1 MSEPASEQSNAA
13 TLTDHLTPHLDADAR
28 NRLGDL
34 VRDVVDDP
42 ERIAVLFPA
51 VARTVA
57 RGPSEP
63 DDPDGIRHPRL
74 EDEARVA
81 LIVTLAGAW
90 RDRPE
95 RFDGELAEL
104 YRYGDADE
112 KRGVLRA
119 LSAIDPDP
127 GPASLPLVDD
137 ALRTNDVRLVA
148 AALGAYGARHLS
160 AEAWRQG
167 VLKCLFVGVPL
178 DAVAGLDERADAE
191 LARMV
196 ADYCRER
203 IAAGRPVPPDASRVL
218 DRVGWSADEGSEH
231 EGSRS

>member
-1 MSEPASEQSNAA
+1 MSMV
-13 TLTDHLTPHLDADAR
+13 TDHLTPHLDADAR
-28 NRLGDL
+28 HRLDDL
-34 VRDVVDDP
+34 AGELAEAPD
-42 ERIAVLFPA
+42 RISVLFPA
-51 VARTVA
+51 VARKVA
-57 RGPSEP
+57 RGPADA
-63 DDPDGIRHPRL
+63 DDPDGVGHPRL

-81 LIVTLAGAW
+81 LLATLAGAW
-90 RDRPE
+90 RDQPE
-95 RFDGELAEL
+95 RFDRELAEL

-119 LSAIDPDP
+119 LSAIEPEP

-148 AALGAYGARHLS
+148 AALGPYGARHLS

-178 DAVAGLDERADAE
+178 EAVASIDERADAE

-203 IAAGRPVPPDASRVL
+203 IAAGREVPPDASRVL
-218 DRVGWSADEGSEH
+218 DRVGWSADEPSEH

>member
-1 MSEPASEQSNAA
+1 MSA
-13 TLTDHLTPHLDADAR
+13 LVDHFTPHLDADAR
-28 NRLGDL
+28 SRLDEL
-34 VRDVVDDP
+34 VHELADDP
-42 ERIAVLFPA
+42 SRISVLFPA
-51 VARTVA
+51 VARRVA
-57 RGPSEP
+57 RGPSDA
-63 DDPDGIRHPRL
+63 DDADGIRHPRL

-81 LIVTLAGAW
+81 LLATLADAW

-95 RFDGELAEL
+95 QFDRELAEL

-112 KRGVLRA
+112 KRAVLRA
-119 LSAIDPDP
+119 LSAIDPDQ
-127 GPASLPLVDD
+127 GRASLPLVDD

-148 AALGAYGARHLS
+148 AALGTYGARHLS

-178 DAVAGLDERADAE
+178 AAVANLDERADAV

-203 IAAGRPVPPDASRVL
+203 TAAGRSVPTDASRVL
-218 DRVGWSADEGSEH
+218 ERVPWSPDDRPEQER
-231 EGSRS
+231 SRS